1 MDYRLALLLHVPLGL
16 PLSGADLENLTSSS
30 ELDVENRD
38 DVVRHLVSSAAAK
51 YIASCPNWVAKAQ
64 EILHQSTEAGI
75 RWSYFGQADYPSN
88 WSALSR
94 RPAIFSYLG
103 EPSWLNV
110 PMIAV
115 VGSRT
120 PATDT
125 LNWLQ
130 RDLGAFLR
138 RHRVGVVSG
147 GARGVDQWAHR
158 LALDCGR
165 PTVCILPSGLR
176 NPYPYG
182 REALWSEILARGG
195 CILSTCALHEPM
207 RKSFFHIRNRWIA
220 GMAPVCFVAEANRRS
235 GSLLTATLAIEE
247 NKEVCTLPVFPT
259 ATQGLGNLDLI
270 CNGAVMLRDQYDL
283 TTLWHRAC
291 PSSREECRPLGE
303 RSN

>member
-16 PLSGADLENLTSSS
+16 PLSGADLENLTSS
-30 ELDVENRD
+30 LDLDIENPK
-38 DVVRHLVSSAAAK
+38 DVVSRLVSSAAEK
-51 YIASCPNWVAKAQ
+51 YIETQPDWVTISQHILRASAD
-64 EILHQSTEAGI
+64 EGI
-75 RWSYFGQADYPSN
+75 RWSYFGQADYPSS
-88 WSALSR
+88 WVGLSR

-103 EPSWLNV
+103 EPSWRDV

-125 LNWLQ
+125 LHWMQ
-130 RDLGAFLR
+130 RDLGAFLK
-138 RHRVGVVSG
+138 RHKVGVVSG

-158 LALDCGR
+158 LALDCGQ

-182 REALWSEILARGG
+182 RESLWREILAGGG
-195 CILSTCALHEPM
+195 CILSTCGLQEPM

-235 GSLLTATLAIEE
+235 GSWLTATLAFAE

-270 CNGAVMLRDQYDL
+270 YNGAVMLRDQYDL

-291 PSSREECRPLGE
+291 ASSRVEGLP
-303 RSN
+303 